1 MYGVISLIPLN
12 EAFVAKNP
20 CLQQVKQLLLSY
32 IPKTN
37 GIHNGLSNLK
47 CALVINERF
56 LNLPPKISTP
66 CYTELISELNEK
78 VNKNGEI
85 DYSFDNII
93 MVCKILKNKSEAKAS
108 TDGQAQII
116 YVNAEDELFD
126 EAASTTF
133 EYSVSSQC
141 DSDVFDWND
150 EDNLYEPYRKVLLLS
165 KDKWLETVDRL
176 KEFV

>member
-1 MYGVISLIPLN
+1 M
-12 EAFVAKNP
+12 AKNVS
-20 CLQQVKQLLLSY
+20 LQQVKQLLLSY
-32 IPKTN
+32 IPTTN
-37 GIHNGLSNLK
+37 GIHNALSNSS

-78 VNKNGEI
+78 VSKEQQEG
-85 DYSFDNII
+85 DYRFDFII
-93 MVCKILKNKSEAKAS
+93 MVCKILKNKGEVKANVGEQ
-108 TDGQAQII
+108 DQVI
-116 YVNAEDELFD
+116 YVNAEDELFS
-126 EAASTTF
+126 EAATTAF

-150 EDNLYEPYRKVLLLS
+150 DEHLYEPYRKILLLS

-176 KEFV
+176 KEYV